1 MFFLIFFCHF
11 LPNFLF
17 NPNSSGNFQT
27 VSIPTVFQ
35 NERICQKMNFL
46 FSFRT
51 FSNLRFSLIT
61 QKVCRKNL
69 FCKHLLAT
77 SPNGFSL
84 LRAVDEVFYF
94 SFLFELP
101 NCTNNLNSN
110 KFPTFNESKICFHV
124 QIRVISFL
132 CSEIE
137 SSSCLVFL
145 SKICEKLSARK
156 SCPQ

>member
-1 MFFLIFFCHF
+1 MFFLIFFCQF
-11 LPNFLF
+11 LPNFLL
-17 NPNSSGNFQT
+17 NPNSNEIFQT
-27 VSIPTVFQ
+27 DRIPTVFQ

-51 FSNLRFSLIT
+51 VSTPKFRPKT
-61 QKVCRKNL
+61 QKVCQKNL
-69 FCKHLLAT
+69 LCKHLLAT

-101 NCTNNLNSN
+101 NCTNNINSN
-110 KFPTFNESKICFHV
+110 KFPTFNESRICFHV
-124 QIRVISFL
+124 QIRVISFR

>member
-1 MFFLIFFCHF
+1 MFFLIFFCQF
-11 LPNFLF
+11 LPNFLL
-17 NPNSSGNFQT
+17 NPNSNEIFQT
-27 VSIPTVFQ
+27 DRIPTVFQ

-51 FSNLRFSLIT
+51 VSTPKFRPKT
-61 QKVCRKNL
+61 QKVCQKNL
-69 FCKHLLAT
+69 LCKHLLAT

-110 KFPTFNESKICFHV
+110 KFPTFNESRICFHV
-124 QIRVISFL
+124 QIRVISFR

-137 SSSCLVFL
+137 SYSYFVFP

>member
-1 MFFLIFFCHF
+1 MFFLIFFCQF
-11 LPNFLF
+11 LPNFLL
-17 NPNSSGNFQT
+17 NPNSNEIFQT
-27 VSIPTVFQ
+27 DRIPTVFQ

-51 FSNLRFSLIT
+51 FSTPKFHPKT
-61 QKVCRKNL
+61 QKVCQKNL
-69 FCKHLLAT
+69 LCKHLLAT

-101 NCTNNLNSN
+101 NSI
-110 KFPTFNESKICFHV
+110 KSDSKTAIFRICFHV
-124 QIRVISFL
+124 QIRVISFR
-132 CSEIE
+132 CSKIE
-137 SSSCLVFL
+137 SYSYFVFP

>member
-1 MFFLIFFCHF
+1 
-11 LPNFLF
+11 
-17 NPNSSGNFQT
+17 
-27 VSIPTVFQ
+27 
-35 NERICQKMNFL
+35 MNFL

-51 FSNLRFSLIT
+51 VSTPKFRPKT
-61 QKVCRKNL
+61 QKVCQKNL
-69 FCKHLLAT
+69 LCKHLLAT
-77 SPNGFSL
+77 SPKGFSL

-94 SFLFELP
+94 SFRATELYK
-101 NCTNNLNSN
+101 NWHKNSN
-110 KFPTFNESKICFHV
+110 FQICFHV
-124 QIRVISFL
+124 QIRVISFR

>member
-1 MFFLIFFCHF
+1 LFFLIFFCQF

-17 NPNSSGNFQT
+17 NPNSKEIFQT
-27 VSIPTVFQ
+27 VRVPTVFQ

-51 FSNLRFSLIT
+51 VSTPKFRPKT
-61 QKVCRKNL
+61 QKVCQKNL
-69 FCKHLLAT
+69 LCKHLLAT

-101 NCTNNLNSN
+101 NCIKSD
-110 KFPTFNESKICFHV
+110 SKTAIFRICFHV
-124 QIRVISFL
+124 QIRVISFR

-137 SSSCLVFL
+137 SYSCLVFL